1 MGRPFDAASTG
12 VFTMFDTGRS
22 KRTVVVYSFC
32 LYDLDSRTMR
42 QLPYKLPRPAIEAT
56 KGAELLEAT
65 AQEVALGAL
74 DAQGRYR
81 RVATGWGELA

>member
-1 MGRPFDAASTG
+1 MFQSGRPT
-12 VFTMFDTGRS
+12 
-22 KRTVVVYSFC
+22 RTVMVYSFC
-32 LYDLDSRTMR
+32 LYDVDSRSMR
-42 QLPYKLPRPAIEAT
+42 QLPYKLPRPAIEAI

-65 AQEVALGAL
+65 AEEVLPDAL